1 MATSR
6 FVQITDKEINEIKIN
21 SILKNTKDPT
31 KFGVKLFQGIYF
43 FYYNVNNILGAPII
57 SRKNITLAY
66 KDMENC
72 FLYSL
77 ECVKILKQLFASGSV
92 IFGEYSP

>member
-31 KFGVKLFQGIYF
+31 KFGLNF
-43 FYYNVNNILGAPII
+43 FKVYI
-57 SRKNITLAY
+57 S
-66 KDMENC
+66 
-72 FLYSL
+72 F
-77 ECVKILKQLFASGSV
+77 SV
-92 IFGEYSP
+92 

>member
-31 KFGVKLFQGIYF
+31 KFGVKLGIYF
-43 FYYNVNNILGAPII
+43 IFSINSALQQRNILGLQII
-57 SRKNITLAY
+57 SRKNITLVY
-66 KDMENC
+66 KNG
-72 FLYSL
+72 
-77 ECVKILKQLFASGSV
+77 QLFLR
-92 IFGEYSP
+92 Y

>member
-21 SILKNTKDPT
+21 SILKHTKDTT

-43 FYYNVNNILGAPII
+43 IF
-57 SRKNITLAY
+57 ST
-66 KDMENC
+66 
-72 FLYSL
+72 S
-77 ECVKILKQLFASGSV
+77 SV
-92 IFGEYSP
+92 LQQRE

>member
-43 FYYNVNNILGAPII
+43 IFSINSALQQRINNILGLQII
-57 SRKNITLAY
+57 SRKIITLLVVY
-66 KDMENC
+66 KDKPL
-72 FLYSL
+72 FL
-77 ECVKILKQLFASGSV
+77 
-92 IFGEYSP
+92 IFT